1 MLDAALPRRDL
12 WALTACCDVLVSLH
26 RAEGYGLTIAEA
38 MALGRPVVAT
48 GWSGNVDFMA
58 GPGCFAVPWRLVPAR
73 DPQAT
78 YDLPDAVWAEADV
91 AAAAVALRQVAGDTA
106 LRHLPPARLP
116 VPDYR
121 AALAG

>member
-1 MLDAALPRRDL
+1 MDVRKETTTLLGKLGVAETAFTGGDMQVQSPVTGEQIGAVTTISAAEPAQAVECADAAF
-12 WALTACCDVLVSLH
+12 
-26 RAEGYGLTIAEA
+26 RA
-38 MALGRPVVAT
+38 
-48 GWSGNVDFMA
+48 
-58 GPGCFAVPWRLVPAR
+58 WRLVPAR

-91 AAAAVALRQVAGDTA
+91 AAAAAALRQVAGDTA